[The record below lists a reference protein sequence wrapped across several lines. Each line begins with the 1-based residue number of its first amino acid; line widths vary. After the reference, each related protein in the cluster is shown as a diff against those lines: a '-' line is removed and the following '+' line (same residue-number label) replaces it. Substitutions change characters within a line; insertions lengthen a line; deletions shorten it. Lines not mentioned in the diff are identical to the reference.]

1 MILSSL
7 FFPVGEETLFLGTS
21 DQISLISFASPVYFD
36 LIDADDNMVA
46 STQVIECSG
55 HIFGSITIPSS
66 NVAMGYRYQLRG
78 TDTAGKSF
86 SLILPHAPVT
96 FEEPDFE
103 VSVVTASPVPVTKG
117 AHSTVKYSFKNTKK
131 GPDPLIINFEGTVAH
146 PVTDIQYPDGQSVS
160 LGPMETKEVS
170 ISVQADSGVADDT
183 TFNMALSATES
194 CTNQTKTASFMGIVK
209 SKYKKYINF
218 ILTFQYYFSN

>member
-1 MILSSL
+1 MIAT
-7 FFPVGEETLFLGTS
+7 FVPVGEEALFLGTS
-21 DQISLISFASPVYFD
+21 DETSLISFASPIYFD
-36 LIDADDNMVA
+36 LIDADNNMVA

-66 NVAMGYRYQLRG
+66 NVTMGYRYRLRG
-78 TDTAGKSF
+78 TDIAGKSF
-86 SLILPHAPVT
+86 SLILPMHAPVT
-96 FEEPDFE
+96 IEEPDFE

-117 AHSTVKYSFKNTKK
+117 AYSTVKYSFKNTKK

-170 ISVQADSGVADDT
+170 VSVQADSGVADDT

-209 SKYKKYINF
+209 SKYHKYINF
-218 ILTFQYYFSN
+218 MLTFQYYFSN